1 MAYTINKFDGTEL
14 VVLEDGTIDTS
25 TSLGLVGRNYVGY
38 GETQNENFVFLLEN
52 FSNTAPPA
60 RPLKGQTWFNSQN
73 NLLYVY
79 DGAKWAI
86 VGAAVL
92 STTPPDGPSVGQLW
106 LRTTDNTLH
115 TWTPS
120 GWAFIGPEAVAGFGT
135 TRARST
141 SLLDTTGTARP
152 VILLTVDGLVIG
164 ICSSIAFTIAASNA
178 VEGFLD
184 LEAGITLS
192 SLRKFKGSL
201 VGNAT
206 SATFLENPRTIN
218 GVSFNGGSNITI
230 KASTTNRLIR
240 GDYLTGSTF
249 DGSLE
254 QTWGVDASSANIIGK
269 VVVRNSSGG
278 FAAGTITADLVGSVT
293 GNVTTATG
301 TSTFNRVV
309 ANEFIGPTLSG
320 NAFSATKLVTA
331 RTINGVLFDGTANVI
346 VPANAE
352 TLTGTYIN
360 PTVSQ
365 SNLSTVGTLVN
376 LNVADAGVTV
386 GGQLKMLVDSAVP
399 TIRVTATNR
408 KLNFDIVDTTQPG
421 AVTDLSFIPA
431 SESLALGGLN
441 APAFIPDTEG
451 VTNLGHPAAEWNNV
465 YANNFRGNSD
475 TATLATTA
483 TNVAGGGAGAL
494 VYQTAASTTGLLSVG
509 TPGQI
514 LKAGAGNTL
523 VWSNPTFEGLT
534 PGSYLALKNTITDAP
549 VATYDGSS
557 SIPVTIFVDATST
570 NTVSK
575 VVARDASGNFAAGTI
590 TANLTGTAT
599 NATNA
604 ANIAVVND
612 TSSTTAYVT
621 FTTAASGNNAAK
633 VNTNMTY
640 NAATNVLNT
649 TAVNAQFSTTRTP
662 FDGSTRIATTA
673 YVDNMLA
680 KIPNRLVVSDPTPNV
695 ASPSGQYRD
704 LIQAYL
710 PANTVTVGTTFD
722 FIINVLFATTTTSVS
737 GAQWISAYQ
746 YGTLSVAATTTLF
759 DSATGFK
766 LIYQSNGSTWNY
778 TGSWSYV

>member
-1 MAYTINKFDGTEL
+1 MAYTINKFNGTEL

-52 FSNTAPPA
+52 FSNNAAPA

-73 NLLYVY
+73 SLLHVY
-79 DGAKWAI
+79 DGVKWAI

-92 STTPPDGPSVGQLW
+92 SATPPEGPSIGELW
-106 LRTTDNTLH
+106 LRTDDKTLH
-115 TWTPS
+115 VWTTG

-141 SLLDTTGTARP
+141 TLLDTGGITRP
-152 VILLTVDGLVIG
+152 VILLTVNGIVIG
-164 ICSSIAFTIAASNA
+164 ICSSIAFTIAASNS

-184 LEAGITLS
+184 LEAGVTLS

-218 GVSFNGGSNITI
+218 GVSFNGGSNITV
-230 KASTTNRLIR
+230 KASTTNKLVK
-240 GDYLTGSTF
+240 GDYLTGSDF
-249 DGSLE
+249 DGSS
-254 QTWGVDASSANIIGK
+254 QITWSVDASSANIIGK

-293 GNVTTATG
+293 GNVTAASG
-301 TSTFNRVV
+301 TSTFNRVI

-320 NAFSATKLVTA
+320 NAFSATKLATA
-331 RTINGVLFDGTANVI
+331 RTINGVLFDGTVNVT
-346 VPANAE
+346 VPANAQ
-352 TLTGTYIN
+352 TLTGTFIN
-360 PTVSQ
+360 PTVLE
-365 SNLSTVGTLVN
+365 SNLNTVGLLTN
-376 LNVADAGVTV
+376 LLVADAGITV
-386 GGQLKMLVDSAVP
+386 GSQLKMLVESSVP

-408 KLNFDIVDTTQPG
+408 KLNFDIVDTTQVG
-421 AVTDLSFIPA
+421 SVTDLSFIPA

-451 VTNLGHPAAEWNNV
+451 NTNLGHPSAEWNKI
-465 YANNFRGNSD
+465 YANNLVGNAD

-494 VYQTAASTTGLLSVG
+494 VYQTAASTTGLLAVG

-523 VWSNPTFEGLT
+523 IWSNPTFEGLT
-534 PGSYLALKNTITDAP
+534 PGNYLALKNTITSAP

-557 SIPVTIFVDATST
+557 AIPVTIFVDATST

-604 ANIAVVND
+604 ANIAVTND

-621 FTTAASGNNAAK
+621 FTTASSGNNAPK
-633 VNTNMTY
+633 VNTNMAY

-662 FDGSTRIATTA
+662 FDNSTRIATTA

-680 KIPNRLVVSDPTPNV
+680 KIPNRLVISEPAPNLTTP
-695 ASPSGQYRD
+695 STQYVD

-710 PANTVTVGTTFD
+710 PASSVTVGTTFD
-722 FIINVLFATTTTSVS
+722 FIINVLYASTATSVS
-737 GAQWISAYQ
+737 GARWISAYQ

-759 DSATGFK
+759 DSSTGYK
-766 LIYQSNGSTWNY
+766 LIYQSNGSSWNY
-778 TGSWSYV
+778 TGTWSYV

>member
-1 MAYTINKFDGTEL
+1 MAYTINRFNGTEL

-52 FSNTAPPA
+52 FANTAPPA
-60 RPLKGQTWFNSQN
+60 RPLKGQTWFNSTN
-73 NLLYVY
+73 SLLYVY

-92 STTPPDGPSVGQLW
+92 STTPPEGASVGQLW

-115 TWTPS
+115 VWTAA
-120 GWAFIGPEAVAGFGT
+120 GWTFIGPEAVAGFGT

-141 SLLDTTGTARP
+141 TLLDTTGTTRP
-152 VILLTVDGLVIG
+152 VILITVNGIVIA
-164 ICSSIAFTIAASNA
+164 ICSSIAFTIATSNA

-184 LEAGITLS
+184 LETGITLS
-192 SLRKFKGSL
+192 SLRKVKGSL

-206 SATFLENPRTIN
+206 SATFLETPRTIN
-218 GVSFNGGSNITI
+218 GVLFNGGSNITV
-230 KASTTNRLIR
+230 KSSTTNKLVK
-240 GDYLTGSTF
+240 GDYLTGSDF
-249 DGSLE
+249 DGSSE
-254 QTWGVDASSANIIGK
+254 ITWGVDASSANIIGK

-293 GNVTTATG
+293 GNVTAASG
-301 TSTFNRVV
+301 TSTFNKVI
-309 ANEFIGPTLSG
+309 ANEFVGPTLSG
-320 NAFSATKLVTA
+320 NAASATRLITA
-331 RTINGVLFDGTANVI
+331 RTINGVLFDGTANVT

-352 TLTGTYIN
+352 TLTGTFIN
-360 PTVSQ
+360 PSVSQ

-376 LNVADAGVTV
+376 LNVADAGITV
-386 GGQLKMLVDSAVP
+386 GGQLKVLVDSAVP

-431 SESLALGGLN
+431 SESLALGGLS

-451 VTNLGHPAAEWNNV
+451 VTNLGHPAAKWNKI
-465 YANNFRGNSD
+465 YANNLIGNAD

-514 LKAGAGNTL
+514 LKAAAGNTL
-523 VWSNPTFEGLT
+523 VWANPTFEGLT
-534 PGSYLALKNTITDAP
+534 PGSYLALKNTLTNAP

-557 SIPVTIFVDATST
+557 SVPVTIFVDATSA

-604 ANIAVVND
+604 ANIAVTND

-621 FTTAASGNNAAK
+621 FTTASSGNTPAK
-633 VNTNMTY
+633 VNTGMTY

-680 KIPNRLVVSDPTPNV
+680 KIPNRLVVSEPEPNLTTP
-695 ASPSGQYRD
+695 STQYRD

-722 FIINVLFATTTTSVS
+722 FIINVLYASTSTSVS
-737 GAQWISAYQ
+737 GARWISAYQ

-759 DSATGFK
+759 DSATGYK
-766 LIYQSNGSTWNY
+766 LIYQSNGTTWNY
-778 TGSWSYV
+778 TGTWSIV

>member
-1 MAYTINKFDGTEL
+1 ML
-14 VVLEDGTIDTS
+14 
-25 TSLGLVGRNYVGY
+25 
-38 GETQNENFVFLLEN
+38 
-52 FSNTAPPA
+52 
-60 RPLKGQTWFNSQN
+60 
-73 NLLYVY
+73 
-79 DGAKWAI
+79 
-86 VGAAVL
+86 
-92 STTPPDGPSVGQLW
+92 
-106 LRTTDNTLH
+106 
-115 TWTPS
+115 
-120 GWAFIGPEAVAGFGT
+120 
-135 TRARST
+135 
-141 SLLDTTGTARP
+141 
-152 VILLTVDGLVIG
+152 
-164 ICSSIAFTIAASNA
+164 
-178 VEGFLD
+178 
-184 LEAGITLS
+184 
-192 SLRKFKGSL
+192 
-201 VGNAT
+201 
-206 SATFLENPRTIN
+206 
-218 GVSFNGGSNITI
+218 FNGGSNITV
-230 KASTTNRLIR
+230 KSSTTNKLIR
-240 GDYLTGSTF
+240 GDYLIGSDF
-249 DGSLE
+249 DGSSE
-254 QTWGVDASSANIIGK
+254 ITWAVDASSANIIGK

-293 GNVTTATG
+293 GNVTAASG
-301 TSTFNRVV
+301 TSTFNRVI
-309 ANEFIGPTLSG
+309 ANEFVGPTLSG
-320 NAFSATKLVTA
+320 NAASATRLVTA
-331 RTINGVLFDGTANVI
+331 RTINGVLFDGTDNVT

-352 TLTGTYIN
+352 TLTGTFIN
-360 PTVSQ
+360 PSVSQ
-365 SNLSTVGTLVN
+365 SNLSTVGLLTN
-376 LNVADAGVTV
+376 LNVADAGINI
-386 GGQLKMLVDSAVP
+386 GSQFKMLIDGATP
-399 TIRVTATNR
+399 TIRVTATN
-408 KLNFDIVDTTQPG
+408 KKINFDIADTTQPG

-431 SESLALGGLN
+431 SESLALGGLS

-451 VTNLGHPAAEWNNV
+451 VTNLGHPAAEWNKI
-465 YANNFRGNSD
+465 YANNLVGNAD

-514 LKAGAGNTL
+514 LKAGASNTL

-557 SIPVTIFVDATST
+557 AIPVTIFVDATSA

-575 VVARDASGNFAAGTI
+575 VVARDSSGNFAAGTI

-599 NATNA
+599 NSTNA
-604 ANIAVVND
+604 ANIAVTDD

-621 FTTAASGNNAAK
+621 FATASSGNTPAK

-649 TAVNAQFSTTRTP
+649 TAVNAQFSTTRSP

-680 KIPNRLVVSDPTPNV
+680 KIPNRLVVSDPVPNV
-695 ASPSGQYRD
+695 TTPSSQYRD

-722 FIINVLFATTTTSVS
+722 FIINVLFATTATSVS

>member
-1 MAYTINKFDGTEL
+1 MAYTINKFNGEEL

-52 FSNTAPPA
+52 FANTAPPA
-60 RPLKGQTWFNSQN
+60 RPLKGQTWFNSTN
-73 NLLYVY
+73 SLLYVY

-92 STTPPDGPSVGQLW
+92 STTPPEGASVGQLW

-115 TWTPS
+115 VWTVA
-120 GWAFIGPEAVAGFGT
+120 GWTFIGPEAVAGFGT

-152 VILLTVDGLVIG
+152 VILITVNGIVIA
-164 ICSSIAFTIAASNA
+164 ICSSIAFTIATSNA

-184 LEAGITLS
+184 LETGITLS

-201 VGNAT
+201 AGNAT
-206 SATFLENPRTIN
+206 SATFLETPRTIN
-218 GVSFNGGSNITI
+218 GVLFNGGSNITV
-230 KASTTNRLIR
+230 KSSTTNRLVR
-240 GDYLTGSTF
+240 GDYLTGSDF
-249 DGSLE
+249 DGSSE
-254 QTWGVDASSANIIGK
+254 ITWGVDASSSNIIGK

-293 GNVTTATG
+293 GNVTAASG
-301 TSTFNRVV
+301 TSTFNKVI
-309 ANEFIGPTLSG
+309 ANEFVGPTLSG
-320 NAFSATKLVTA
+320 NAASATRLITA
-331 RTINGVLFDGTANVI
+331 RNINGVLFDGTANVT

-352 TLTGTYIN
+352 TLTGTFIN
-360 PTVSQ
+360 PSVSQ
-365 SNLSTVGTLVN
+365 SNLSTVGLLTN
-376 LNVADAGVTV
+376 LNVADAGITV
-386 GGQLKMLVDSAVP
+386 GGQLKVLVDSAVP

-599 NATNA
+599 NSTNA
-604 ANIAVVND
+604 ANIAVTND

-621 FTTAASGNNAAK
+621 FATASSGNTPAK

-680 KIPNRLVVSDPTPNV
+680 KIPNRLVVSDPVPNV
-695 ASPSGQYRD
+695 TTPSAQYRD

-722 FIINVLFATTTTSVS
+722 FIINVLFATTATSVS

-746 YGTLSVAATTTLF
+746 FGTLSVAATTTLF

>member
-1 MAYTINKFDGTEL
+1 
-14 VVLEDGTIDTS
+14 
-25 TSLGLVGRNYVGY
+25 
-38 GETQNENFVFLLEN
+38 
-52 FSNTAPPA
+52 
-60 RPLKGQTWFNSQN
+60 
-73 NLLYVY
+73 
-79 DGAKWAI
+79 
-86 VGAAVL
+86 
-92 STTPPDGPSVGQLW
+92 
-106 LRTTDNTLH
+106 
-115 TWTPS
+115 
-120 GWAFIGPEAVAGFGT
+120 
-135 TRARST
+135 
-141 SLLDTTGTARP
+141 
-152 VILLTVDGLVIG
+152 VILITVNGTVIA
-164 ICSSIAFTIAASNA
+164 ICSSIAFTIATSNA

-184 LEAGITLS
+184 LETGITLS
-192 SLRKFKGSL
+192 SLRKVKGSL

-206 SATFLENPRTIN
+206 SATFLETPRTIN
-218 GVSFNGGSNITI
+218 GVLFNGGSNITV
-230 KASTTNRLIR
+230 KSSTTNKLVK
-240 GDYLTGSTF
+240 GDYLTGSDF
-249 DGSLE
+249 DGSSE
-254 QTWGVDASSANIIGK
+254 ITWGVDASSANIIGK

-293 GNVTTATG
+293 GNVTAASG
-301 TSTFNRVV
+301 TSTFNKVI
-309 ANEFIGPTLSG
+309 ANEFVGPTLSG
-320 NAFSATKLVTA
+320 NAASATRLITA
-331 RTINGVLFDGTANVI
+331 RTINGVLFDGTANVT

-352 TLTGTYIN
+352 TLTGTFIN
-360 PTVSQ
+360 PSVSQ

-376 LNVADAGVTV
+376 LNVADAGITV
-386 GGQLKMLVDSAVP
+386 GGQLKVLVDSAVP

-421 AVTDLSFIPA
+421 ATTDLSFIPA
-431 SESLALGGLN
+431 SESLALGGLS

-451 VTNLGHPAAEWNNV
+451 VTNLGHPAAEWNKI
-465 YANNFRGNSD
+465 YANNLIGNAD

-514 LKAGAGNTL
+514 LKAAAGNTL
-523 VWSNPTFEGLT
+523 VWANPTFEGLT
-534 PGSYLALKNTITDAP
+534 PGSYLALKNTITSAP

-557 SIPVTIFVDATST
+557 SIPVTIFVDAVST

-599 NATNA
+599 NSTNA
-604 ANIAVVND
+604 ANIAVTND
-612 TSSTTAYVT
+612 TSSTTAYLT
-621 FTTAASGNNAAK
+621 FATASSGNTPAK

-680 KIPNRLVVSDPTPNV
+680 KIPNRLVVSEPEPNLTTP
-695 ASPSGQYRD
+695 STQYRD

-722 FIINVLFATTTTSVS
+722 FIINVLYASTSTSVS
-737 GAQWISAYQ
+737 GARWISAYQ

-759 DSATGFK
+759 DSATGYK
-766 LIYQSNGSTWNY
+766 LIYQSNGTTWNY
-778 TGSWSYV
+778 TGTWSIV

>member
-1 MAYTINKFDGTEL
+1 MAYTINKFNGTEL

-52 FSNTAPPA
+52 FANTAPPA
-60 RPLKGQTWFNSQN
+60 RPLKGQTWFNSTTS
-73 NLLYVY
+73 LLHVY

-92 STTPPDGPSVGQLW
+92 SLTPPEGPSVGQLW

-115 TWTPS
+115 VWTS
-120 GWAFIGPEAVAGFGT
+120 AGWAFIGPEAVAGFGT

-152 VILLTVDGLVIG
+152 VILLTVNGVVTA
-164 ICSSIAFTIAASNA
+164 ICSSVAFTIAVSNA

-184 LEAGITLS
+184 LESGITLS
-192 SLRKFKGSL
+192 SLRKVKGSL
-201 VGNAT
+201 IGNAT

-218 GVSFNGGSNITI
+218 GVSFNGGSNITV
-230 KASTTNRLIR
+230 KSSTTNKLVK
-240 GDYLTGSTF
+240 GDYIIGSDF
-249 DGSLE
+249 DGSNE
-254 QTWGVDASSANIIGK
+254 ITWAVDATSSNIIGK

-293 GNVTTATG
+293 GNVTAASG
-301 TSTFNRVV
+301 TSTFNRVI

-331 RTINGVLFDGTANVI
+331 RTINGVLFDGTVNVTI
-346 VPANAE
+346 PASAE
-352 TLTGTYIN
+352 TLTGTFIN
-360 PTVSQ
+360 PSVSQ
-365 SNLSTVGTLVN
+365 SNLSTVGLLTD
-376 LNVADAGVTV
+376 LNIADAGVTI
-386 GGQLKMLVDSAVP
+386 GSQLKVLIDSTVP

-514 LKAGAGNTL
+514 LKAAAGNTL
-523 VWSNPTFEGLT
+523 VWANPTFEGLT
-534 PGSYLALKNTITDAP
+534 PGSYLALKNTLTNAP

-604 ANIAVVND
+604 ANIAVTND

-621 FTTAASGNNAAK
+621 FATASSGNTPAK

-680 KIPNRLVVSDPTPNV
+680 KIPNRLVVSDPVPNV
-695 ASPSGQYRD
+695 TTPSSQYRD

-722 FIINVLFATTTTSVS
+722 FIINVLFATTATSVS

>member
-1 MAYTINKFDGTEL
+1 MAYTINRFNGTEL

-52 FSNTAPPA
+52 FANTAPPA
-60 RPLKGQTWFNSQN
+60 RPLKGQTWFNSTTS
-73 NLLYVY
+73 LLYVY

-92 STTPPDGPSVGQLW
+92 SSTAPEGASLGQLW

-115 TWTPS
+115 VWTAA
-120 GWAFIGPEAVAGFGT
+120 GWTFIGPEAVAGFGT

-141 SLLDTTGTARP
+141 TLIDTTGTTRP
-152 VILLTVDGLVIG
+152 VILITVNGIVTA

-184 LEAGITLS
+184 VETGITLS

-206 SATFLENPRTIN
+206 SATFLETPRTIN
-218 GVSFNGGSNITI
+218 GVLFNGGSNITV
-230 KASTTNRLIR
+230 KSSTTNKLVK
-240 GDYLTGSTF
+240 GDYLTGSDF
-249 DGSLE
+249 DGSSE
-254 QTWGVDASSANIIGK
+254 ITWAVDASSANIIGK

-293 GNVTTATG
+293 GNVTAASG
-301 TSTFNRVV
+301 TSTFNKVI
-309 ANEFIGPTLSG
+309 ANEFVGPTLSG
-320 NAFSATKLVTA
+320 NAASATRLITA
-331 RTINGVLFDGTANVI
+331 RTINGVLFDGTSNVT

-352 TLTGTYIN
+352 TLTGTFIN
-360 PTVSQ
+360 PSVSQ
-365 SNLSTVGTLVN
+365 SNLSTVGLLTN
-376 LNVADAGVTV
+376 LNVADAGINV
-386 GGQLKMLVDSAVP
+386 GSQFRMLIDGATP
-399 TIRVTATNR
+399 TIRVTATN
-408 KLNFDIVDTTQPG
+408 KKINFDIADTSQPG

-451 VTNLGHPAAEWNNV
+451 VTNLGHPAAEWNKI
-465 YANNFRGNSD
+465 YANNLVGNAD

-494 VYQTAASTTGLLSVG
+494 VYQTAASTTGLLAVG

-514 LKAGAGNTL
+514 LKAAAGNTL

-534 PGSYLALKNTITDAP
+534 PGNFLALKNTITSAP

-557 SIPVTIFVDATST
+557 SIPVTIFVDATSA

-604 ANIAVVND
+604 ANIAVTND
-612 TSSTTAYVT
+612 TSSTTAFVT
-621 FTTAASGNNAAK
+621 FTTASSGNTPAK
-633 VNTNMTY
+633 VNTGMTY

-673 YVDNMLA
+673 YVDTMLA
-680 KIPNRLVVSDPTPNV
+680 KIPNRLVISEPAPNLTTP
-695 ASPSGQYRD
+695 STQYKD

-710 PANTVTVGTTFD
+710 PASSVTVGTTFD
-722 FIINVLFATTTTSVS
+722 FIINVLFASTTTSVS
-737 GAQWISAYQ
+737 GARWISAYQ
-746 YGTLSVAATTTLF
+746 FGTLSVAATTTLF
-759 DSATGFK
+759 DSATGYK
-766 LIYQSNGSTWNY
+766 LIYQSDGTSWNY
-778 TGSWSYV
+778 TGTWSAV

>member
-1 MAYTINKFDGTEL
+1 MAYTINKFNGTEL
-14 VVLEDGTIDTS
+14 IVLEDGTINTS

-52 FSNTAPPA
+52 FANTAPPS
-60 RPLKGQTWFNSQN
+60 RPLKGQTWFNSTTS
-73 NLLYVY
+73 LLHVY
-79 DGAKWAI
+79 DGTKWAI

-92 STTPPDGPSVGQLW
+92 SITAPEGPSVGQLW

-115 TWTPS
+115 VWTAA

-152 VILLTVDGLVIG
+152 VILLTVNGIVIA
-164 ICSSIAFTIAASNA
+164 ICSSIAFTIAVSNA

-184 LEAGITLS
+184 LETGITLS
-192 SLRKFKGSL
+192 SLRKVKGSL

-218 GVSFNGGSNITI
+218 GVSFNGGSNITV
-230 KASTTNRLIR
+230 KSSTTNKLVK
-240 GDYLTGSTF
+240 GDYLTGSDF
-249 DGSLE
+249 DGSSE
-254 QTWGVDASSANIIGK
+254 ITWAVDATSSNIIGK

-278 FAAGTITADLVGSVT
+278 FAASTITADLVGAVT
-293 GNVTTATG
+293 GNVTAASG

-320 NAFSATKLVTA
+320 NAFSATKLVAA
-331 RTINGVLFDGTANVI
+331 RTINGVLFDGTANVT
-346 VPANAE
+346 VPASAQ
-352 TLTGTYIN
+352 TLTGTFIN
-360 PTVSQ
+360 PSVAE
-365 SNLSTVGTLVN
+365 SNLSTVGLLTN
-376 LNVADAGVTV
+376 LNVADAGIDV
-386 GGQLKMLVDSAVP
+386 GSQFKMLIDGAVP
-399 TIRVTATNR
+399 TIRVTATN
-408 KLNFDIVDTTQPG
+408 KKINFDIADTSQPG

-431 SESLALGGLN
+431 SESLALGGLS

-451 VTNLGHPAAEWNNV
+451 VTNLGHPAAEWNKI
-465 YANNFRGNSD
+465 YANNLIGNAD
-475 TATLATTA
+475 TATLATTS

-514 LKAGAGNTL
+514 LKAAAGNTL
-523 VWSNPTFEGLT
+523 VWANPTFEGLT

-557 SIPVTIFVDATST
+557 AIPVTIFVDAVSA

-604 ANIAVVND
+604 TNIAVTND

-621 FTTAASGNNAAK
+621 FTTASSGNTPAK
-633 VNTNMTY
+633 VNTGMTY

-649 TAVNAQFSTTRTP
+649 TAVNAQFSTTRTA
-662 FDGSTRIATTA
+662 FDNSTRIATTA
-673 YVDNMLA
+673 YVDNMLS
-680 KIPNRLVVSDPTPNV
+680 KIPNKLVISDPQPNV
-695 ASPSGQYRD
+695 ISPSAQYAD
-704 LIQAYL
+704 LINAYL
-710 PANTVTVGTTFD
+710 PANTVTVGATFD
-722 FIINVLFATTTTSVS
+722 FIINVIYAATNTTVS
-737 GAQWISAYQ
+737 GSQWINAYAW
-746 YGTLSVAATTTLF
+746 GSLSVGATTTLF
-759 DSATGFK
+759 NSATGFK
-766 LIYQSNGSTWNY
+766 LIYSSNGTVWNY
-778 TGSWSYV
+778 TGAWSYV

>member
-1 MAYTINKFDGTEL
+1 MAYTINKFNGTEL

-52 FSNTAPPA
+52 FSNTAPPS

-115 TWTPS
+115 TWTPG
-120 GWAFIGPEAVAGFGT
+120 GWAFIGPEAVAGFGI

-141 SLLDTTGTARP
+141 SLLDTAGTARP
-152 VILLTVDGLVIG
+152 VILLTIDGVVIG

-360 PTVSQ
+360 PTVAQ

-376 LNVADAGVTV
+376 LNVADAGITV
-386 GGQLKMLVDSAVP
+386 GGQLKVLVDSAVP

-483 TNVAGGGAGAL
+483 TNVAGGGVGAL

-575 VVARDASGNFAAGTI
+575 VVARDASGNFAAGSI

>member
-1 MAYTINKFDGTEL
+1 MAYTINKFNGTEL

-52 FSNTAPPA
+52 FANTAPPA
-60 RPLKGQTWFNSQN
+60 RPLKGQTWFNSTTS
-73 NLLYVY
+73 LLYVY

-92 STTPPDGPSVGQLW
+92 SSTAPEGASLGQLW

-115 TWTPS
+115 VWTAA
-120 GWAFIGPEAVAGFGT
+120 GWTFIGPEAVAGFGT

-141 SLLDTTGTARP
+141 TIIDTTGTTRP
-152 VILLTVDGLVIG
+152 VILITVNGIVTA
-164 ICSSIAFTIAASNA
+164 ICSSIAFTIAPSNA

-184 LEAGITLS
+184 VETGITLS

-201 VGNAT
+201 IGNAT
-206 SATFLENPRTIN
+206 SATFLETPRTIN
-218 GVSFNGGSNITI
+218 GVLFNGGSNITV
-230 KASTTNRLIR
+230 KSSTTNKLVR
-240 GDYLTGSTF
+240 GDYLTGSDF
-249 DGSLE
+249 DGSSLI
-254 QTWGVDASSANIIGK
+254 TWAVDASSANIIGK

-293 GNVTTATG
+293 GNVTAASG
-301 TSTFNRVV
+301 TSTFNKVI

-320 NAFSATKLVTA
+320 NAASATRLVTA
-331 RTINGVLFDGTANVI
+331 RTINGVLFDGTANVT

-352 TLTGTYIN
+352 TLTGTFIN
-360 PTVSQ
+360 PSVSQ
-365 SNLSTVGTLVN
+365 SNLSTVGLLTNVN
-376 LNVADAGVTV
+376 IADAGLNI
-386 GGQLKMLVDSAVP
+386 GSQFKMLIDGATP
-399 TIRVTATNR
+399 TIRVTATN
-408 KLNFDIVDTTQPG
+408 KKINFDIADTSQPG

-451 VTNLGHPAAEWNNV
+451 VTNLGHPAAEWNKI
-465 YANNFRGNSD
+465 YANNLVGNAD

-494 VYQTAASTTGLLSVG
+494 VYQTAASTTGLLAVG

-514 LKAGAGNTL
+514 LKAAAGNTL

-534 PGSYLALKNTITDAP
+534 PGSFLALKNTITDAP

-557 SIPVTIFVDATST
+557 SIPVTIFVDATSA

-604 ANIAVVND
+604 ANIAVTND
-612 TSSTTAYVT
+612 TSSTTAFVT
-621 FTTAASGNNAAK
+621 FTTASSGNTPAK
-633 VNTNMTY
+633 VNTGMTY

-649 TAVNAQFSTTRTP
+649 TAVNAQFSTTRSP

-673 YVDNMLA
+673 YVDTMLA
-680 KIPNRLVVSDPTPNV
+680 KIPNRLVISEPAPNLTTP
-695 ASPSGQYRD
+695 STQYKD

-710 PANTVTVGTTFD
+710 PASSVTVGTTFD
-722 FIINVLFATTTTSVS
+722 FIINVLFASTTTSVD
-737 GAQWISAYQ
+737 GARWISAYQ
-746 YGTLSVAATTTLF
+746 YGTLTVAATTTLF
-759 DSATGFK
+759 DSSTGYK

-778 TGSWSYV
+778 TGTWSAV

>member
-1 MAYTINKFDGTEL
+1 MAYTINRFNGTEL

-52 FSNTAPPA
+52 FANTAPPA
-60 RPLKGQTWFNSQN
+60 RPLKGQTWFNSTN
-73 NLLYVY
+73 SLLYVY

-92 STTPPDGPSVGQLW
+92 STTPPEGASVGQLW

-115 TWTPS
+115 VWTAA
-120 GWAFIGPEAVAGFGT
+120 GWTFIGPEAVAGFGT

-141 SLLDTTGTARP
+141 TLLDTTGTTRP
-152 VILLTVDGLVIG
+152 VILITVNGIVIA
-164 ICSSIAFTIAASNA
+164 ICSSIAFTIATSNA

-184 LEAGITLS
+184 LETGITLS
-192 SLRKFKGSL
+192 SLRKVKGSL

-206 SATFLENPRTIN
+206 SATFLETPRTIN
-218 GVSFNGGSNITI
+218 GVLFNGGSNITV
-230 KASTTNRLIR
+230 KSSTTNKLVK
-240 GDYLTGSTF
+240 GDYLTGSDF
-249 DGSLE
+249 DGSSE
-254 QTWGVDASSANIIGK
+254 ITWGVDASSANIIGK

-293 GNVTTATG
+293 GNVTAASG
-301 TSTFNRVV
+301 TSTFNKVI
-309 ANEFIGPTLSG
+309 ANEFVGPTLSG
-320 NAFSATKLVTA
+320 NAASATRLITA
-331 RTINGVLFDGTANVI
+331 RTINGVLFDGTANVT

-352 TLTGTYIN
+352 TLTGTFIN
-360 PTVSQ
+360 PSVSQ

-376 LNVADAGVTV
+376 LNVADAGITV
-386 GGQLKMLVDSAVP
+386 GGQLKVLVDSAVP

-431 SESLALGGLN
+431 SESLALGGLS

-451 VTNLGHPAAEWNNV
+451 VTNLGHPAAEWNKI
-465 YANNFRGNSD
+465 YANNLIGNAD

-514 LKAGAGNTL
+514 LKAAAGNTL
-523 VWSNPTFEGLT
+523 VWANPTFEGLT
-534 PGSYLALKNTITDAP
+534 PGSYLALKNTLTNAP

-557 SIPVTIFVDATST
+557 SVPVTIFVDATST

-604 ANIAVVND
+604 ANIAVTND

-621 FTTAASGNNAAK
+621 FTTASSGNTPAK
-633 VNTNMTY
+633 VNTGMTY

-680 KIPNRLVVSDPTPNV
+680 KIPNRLVVSEPEPNLTTP
-695 ASPSGQYRD
+695 STQYRD

-722 FIINVLFATTTTSVS
+722 FIINVLYASTSTSVS
-737 GAQWISAYQ
+737 GARWISAYQ

-759 DSATGFK
+759 DSATGYK
-766 LIYQSNGSTWNY
+766 LIYQSNGTTWNY
-778 TGSWSYV
+778 TGTWSIV

>member
-1 MAYTINKFDGTEL
+1 MAYTINRFNGTEL

-52 FSNTAPPA
+52 FANTAPPS
-60 RPLKGQTWFNSQN
+60 RPLKGQTWFNATTS
-73 NLLYVY
+73 LLYVY

-92 STTPPDGPSVGQLW
+92 SPTAPEGASLGQLW

-115 TWTPS
+115 VWTAA
-120 GWAFIGPEAVAGFGT
+120 GWTFIGPEAVAGFGT

-141 SLLDTTGTARP
+141 TLIDTTGTTRP
-152 VILLTVDGLVIG
+152 VILITVNGTVIA

-178 VEGFLD
+178 VEGFAD
-184 LEAGITLS
+184 LETGITLS
-192 SLRKFKGSL
+192 SLRKVKGSL

-206 SATFLENPRTIN
+206 SATFLETPRTIN
-218 GVSFNGGSNITI
+218 GVLFNGGSNITV
-230 KASTTNRLIR
+230 KSSTTNKLVK
-240 GDYLTGSTF
+240 GDYLTGSDF
-249 DGSLE
+249 DGSSE
-254 QTWGVDASSANIIGK
+254 ITWAVDASSSNIIGK

-293 GNVTTATG
+293 GNVTAASG
-301 TSTFNRVV
+301 TSTFNRVI
-309 ANEFIGPTLSG
+309 ANEFVGPTLSG
-320 NAFSATKLVTA
+320 NAASATRLITA
-331 RTINGVLFDGTANVI
+331 RTINGVLFDGTANVT

-352 TLTGTYIN
+352 TLTGTFIN
-360 PTVSQ
+360 PSVSQ
-365 SNLSTVGTLVN
+365 SNLSTVGLLTNVN
-376 LNVADAGVTV
+376 IADAGLNI
-386 GGQLKMLVDSAVP
+386 GSQFKMLIDGTTP
-399 TIRVTATNR
+399 TIRVTATN
-408 KLNFDIVDTTQPG
+408 KKINFDISDTSQPG

-451 VTNLGHPAAEWNNV
+451 VTNLGHPAAKWDKI
-465 YANNFRGNSD
+465 YANNLIGNAD

-494 VYQTAASTTGLLSVG
+494 VYQTAVSTTGLLSVG

-534 PGSYLALKNTITDAP
+534 PGSYLALKNTITSAP

-557 SIPVTIFVDATST
+557 SIPVTIFVDATSA

-575 VVARDASGNFAAGTI
+575 VVARDSSGNFAAGTI

-604 ANIAVVND
+604 ANIAVAND

-621 FTTAASGNNAAK
+621 FTTASSGNTPAK
-633 VNTNMTY
+633 VNTGMTY

-649 TAVNAQFSTTRTP
+649 TAVNAQFSTTRSP

-680 KIPNRLVVSDPTPNV
+680 KIPNRLVISEPSPNLTTP
-695 ASPSGQYRD
+695 STQYRD

-710 PANTVTVGTTFD
+710 PASSVTVGTTFD
-722 FIINVLFATTTTSVS
+722 FIINVLFASTATSVS
-737 GAQWISAYQ
+737 GARWISAYQ

-759 DSATGFK
+759 DSATGYK
-766 LIYQSNGSTWNY
+766 LIYQSNGTTWNY
-778 TGSWSYV
+778 TGTWSAV

>member
-1 MAYTINKFDGTEL
+1 MAYTINKFNGTEL
-14 VVLEDGTIDTS
+14 VVLEDGTINTS

-52 FSNTAPPA
+52 FANTAPPA
-60 RPLKGQTWFNSQN
+60 RPLKGQTWFNSTTS
-73 NLLYVY
+73 LLHVY

-92 STTPPDGPSVGQLW
+92 STTPPEGASVGQLW

-115 TWTPS
+115 VWTAA

-141 SLLDTTGTARP
+141 TLLDTTGTTRP
-152 VILLTVDGLVIG
+152 VILITVNGIIIA

-184 LEAGITLS
+184 LETGITLS
-192 SLRKFKGSL
+192 SLRKVKGNL

-206 SATFLENPRTIN
+206 TATFLETPRTIN
-218 GVSFNGGSNITI
+218 GIPFNGGSNITV
-230 KASTTNRLIR
+230 KSSTTNKLVR
-240 GDYLTGSTF
+240 GDYLTGSDF
-249 DGSLE
+249 DGSSE
-254 QTWGVDASSANIIGK
+254 ITWAVDASSANIIGK

-293 GNVTTATG
+293 GNVTAASG

-320 NAFSATKLVTA
+320 NAASATRLVAA
-331 RTINGVLFDGTANVI
+331 RTINGVLFDGTANVT

-352 TLTGTYIN
+352 TLTGTFIN
-360 PTVSQ
+360 PSVSQ
-365 SNLSTVGTLVN
+365 SNLSTVGLLTN
-376 LNVADAGVTV
+376 LNVADAGVNV
-386 GGQLKMLVDSAVP
+386 GSQFKMLIDGTTP
-399 TIRVTATNR
+399 TIRVTATNK
-408 KLNFDIVDTTQPG
+408 KLNFDISDTTQPG
-421 AVTDLSFIPA
+421 VTTDLSFIPA
-431 SESLALGGLN
+431 SESLGLGGSN

-451 VTNLGHPAAEWNNV
+451 VTNLGHPAAKWDNI
-465 YANNFRGNSD
+465 YANNLRGNAD

-483 TNVAGGGAGAL
+483 TNVAGGGAGAI

-534 PGSYLALKNTITDAP
+534 PGSYLALKNTITSAP

-557 SIPVTIFVDATST
+557 SIPVTIFVDATSA

-604 ANIAVVND
+604 ANIAVTND
-612 TSSTTAYVT
+612 TSSTTAYIT
-621 FTTAASGNNAAK
+621 FTTASSGNAPAK
-633 VNTNMTY
+633 VNTGMTY

-680 KIPNRLVVSDPTPNV
+680 KIPNRLVVSEPEPNLTTPS
-695 ASPSGQYRD
+695 AQYRD

-722 FIINVLFATTTTSVS
+722 FIINVLYASTSTSVS
-737 GAQWISAYQ
+737 GARWISAYQ

-759 DSATGFK
+759 DSATGYK
-766 LIYQSNGSTWNY
+766 LIYQSNGTTWNY
-778 TGSWSYV
+778 TGTWSIV

>member
-1 MAYTINKFDGTEL
+1 MAYTINKFNGTEL

-60 RPLKGQTWFNSQN
+60 RPLKGQTWFNSTTS
-73 NLLYVY
+73 LLHVY

-92 STTPPDGPSVGQLW
+92 SITPPDGPSVGQLW

-115 TWTPS
+115 VWTAA
-120 GWAFIGPEAVAGFGT
+120 GWTFIGPEAVAGFGT

-141 SLLDTTGTARP
+141 TLIDTTGTTRP
-152 VILLTVDGLVIG
+152 VILITVNGTVIA

-184 LEAGITLS
+184 IETGVTLS
-192 SLRKFKGSL
+192 SLRKVKGSL

-206 SATFLENPRTIN
+206 SATFLETPRTIN
-218 GVSFNGGSNITI
+218 GVLFNGGSNII
-230 KASTTNRLIR
+230 VKSSTTNKLVK
-240 GDYLTGSTF
+240 GDYLTGSDF
-249 DGSLE
+249 DGSS
-254 QTWGVDASSANIIGK
+254 QITWAVDASSANIIGK

-293 GNVTTATG
+293 GNVTAASG
-301 TSTFNRVV
+301 TSTFNKVI
-309 ANEFIGPTLSG
+309 ANEFVGPTLSG
-320 NAFSATKLVTA
+320 NAASATRLVTA
-331 RTINGVLFDGTANVI
+331 RTINGVLFDGTANVT

-352 TLTGTYIN
+352 TLTGTFIN
-360 PTVSQ
+360 PSVSQ
-365 SNLSTVGTLVN
+365 SNLSTVGLLTN
-376 LNVADAGVTV
+376 LLVADAGITI
-386 GGQLKMLVDSAVP
+386 GSQLKMLMDSAVP
-399 TIRVTATNR
+399 TIRVTATNK
-408 KLNFDIVDTTQPG
+408 KLNFDIADTSQPG

-451 VTNLGHPAAEWNNV
+451 VTNLGHPAAEWNKI
-465 YANNFRGNSD
+465 YANNLIGNAD

-494 VYQTAASTTGLLSVG
+494 VYQTAVSTTGLLSVG

-514 LKAGAGNTL
+514 LKAAAGNTL
-523 VWSNPTFEGLT
+523 VWANPTFEGLT

-557 SIPVTIFVDATST
+557 SIPVTIFVDATSA

-575 VVARDASGNFAAGTI
+575 VVARDSSGNFAAGTI

-604 ANIAVVND
+604 ANIAVTND

-621 FTTAASGNNAAK
+621 FATASSGNIPTK

-680 KIPNRLVVSDPTPNV
+680 KIPNRLVVSDPVPNV
-695 ASPSGQYRD
+695 TTPSSQYRD

-710 PANTVTVGTTFD
+710 PASTVTVGTTFD
-722 FIINVLFATTTTSVS
+722 FIINVLFATTATSVT

-766 LIYQSNGSTWNY
+766 LVYQSNGSTWNY